1 MNRSYSKKRHIN
13 ESNLKLDERFI
24 NEKMVSLSNIPNHP
38 NIDTDK
44 ADAAKDNI
52 NQDLLNDIQ
61 VAAKN
66 AGVKVLINSVISN
79 RNKEEN
85 EGRHPSG
92 NAADIS
98 MINGKAVNPQN
109 RADVDKFVA
118 ELIKLGYVK
127 NQESSNPKAVL
138 TFGFKGHDDHVHVSN
153 ISGSEQNTSSSNTS
167 SSTSNTSSS
176 SSSTS
181 TTPSPESEIG
191 KQFLSNVFFGGKR

>member
-1 MNRSYSKKRHIN
+1 MNRSYTKKRHIN
-13 ESNLKLDERFI
+13 ESNLRLEERFI

-44 ADAAKDNI
+44 TDASKDNI

-66 AGVKVLINSVISN
+66 AGVKVFINSVISN
-79 RNKEEN
+79 RNNEEN
-85 EGRHPSG
+85 KGRHPSG

-98 MINGKAVNPQN
+98 MINGKAVSPQN
-109 RADVDKFVA
+109 RADADKFVA

-127 NQESSNPKAVL
+127 NQESNNPKAVL

-153 ISGSEQNTSSSNTS
+153 TSNSEQNTASSNTSTTS
-167 SSTSNTSSS
+167 SSTSPSSGIAK
-176 SSSTS
+176 
-181 TTPSPESEIG
+181 E
-191 KQFLSNVFFGGKR
+191 FLKGALGLG